1 VDFGLVA
8 AKETSNHRGDAGDM
22 NMQLALAAA
31 GRRIYGH
38 SDLVSQQLTARP
50 LLNKAARVPSCLPI
64 VWGVLALQRRTFNT
78 GYAGGWNDDD
88 MRVARRCLEH
98 GKASIET
105 VGYIDLCARKRDA
118 DAPVGRHAYVM
129 DNEPQLTS
137 VGCRYGM
144 RRSCDHGSDQAHG
157 HTKLVNLAQE
167 GPSPKILLVAGLK
180 HMQSGFSPGAQLNW
194 SLALNVTCKGDL
206 WADLAVPSLGR
217 CDKVYDANLGDRQ
230 SARF

>member
-1 VDFGLVA
+1 
-8 AKETSNHRGDAGDM
+8 
-22 NMQLALAAA
+22 MQLALAAA

-64 VWGVLALQRRTFNT
+64 VWGVFALQRRTFNT

-118 DAPVGRHAYVM
+118 DAPVGWKTHAV
-129 DNEPQLTS
+129 DDEPQLAS
-137 VGCRYGM
+137 VGCRYTM
-144 RRSCDHGSDQAHG
+144 RLTCDRGGDQAHG
-157 HTKLVNLAQE
+157 CSESGNLAQE
-167 GPSPKILLVAGLK
+167 GAGPKYCLS
-180 HMQSGFSPGAQLNW
+180 Q
-194 SLALNVTCKGDL
+194 D
-206 WADLAVPSLGR
+206 
-217 CDKVYDANLGDRQ
+217 
-230 SARF
+230 